1 MTGSITCVSSG
12 GRRLTTD
19 LSTLL
24 TSDLRETAR
33 SEANA
38 WIKRLR
44 LADYAGVTMRR
55 RFRHRNDSLWWFTEL
70 YLHKMRRLDTA
81 VSTLLALEAARA
93 THEPARLEVASADQT
108 VRDAAAAFGSAHGMP
123 VDLAG
128 DPERGRARAWPSYLV
143 GLTARLSRLRP
154 TRAAV
159 PPRRPAVA
167 AYVHTAFWRAG
178 VGDGHPERYIGPVL
192 EAIAA
197 QAGDGDLYCVGVG
210 PRRNFRARKWWD
222 PIAGAGTGRPA
233 VTPIEQLAP
242 RAALQ
247 PSIDLWSRRHD
258 LAREILRGDGI
269 RAAARVRGVDLW
281 PVLARELESAALLQW
296 PWSARAMDEAG
307 GSLDALRPHVVLTY
321 AEAGGWGRALVL
333 EARRRGVP
341 SVGLQHGF
349 IYRHWLNYQHE
360 PDELARQ
367 DDDGGFPAPDRTLV
381 FDGYAAAHLRDVAR
395 LPPQTIVVTG
405 SAGRD
410 DLATRIA
417 QFDTARRAGVR
428 RSMGAADGRQL
439 ALVAAKFS
447 ELGEELPALV
457 EAARARDDLHLVIKT
472 HPAETAAPYERLAGE
487 ADNIAIAA
495 PYADLAALLAVADGV
510 ITRNSTVAVDALAL
524 GVPALVIGLPS
535 NLSPFVDAGVMVGA
549 AAPADVSRGLEALL
563 YDREARRALGA
574 AAEAFVERHAMRPD
588 GGAARRAAAAVLG
601 ARRSTEV
608 NE

>member
-1 MTGSITCVSSG
+1 MSGSITCVSAG
-12 GRRLTTD
+12 GRRLSID
-19 LSTLL
+19 LASLL
-24 TSDLRETAR
+24 TPDLRETAR

-44 LADYAGVTMRR
+44 LADYGGVTMRQ
-55 RFRHRNDSLWWFTEL
+55 RFRHRGDSLWWFTEL

-81 VSTLLALEAARA
+81 VSTVLALEAARA
-93 THEPARLEVASADQT
+93 AHGPSRLEVASADQA
-108 VRDAAAAFGSAHGMP
+108 VRDAAVAFGSANGVP
-123 VDLAG
+123 VDLSGEAQ
-128 DPERGRARAWPSYLV
+128 RGRARAWPSYLV

-154 TRAAV
+154 ARATV
-159 PPRRPAVA
+159 PARRPTVA

-178 VGDGHPERYIGPVL
+178 VGDGHPERDIGPVL
-192 EAIAA
+192 EAIAG
-197 QAGDGDLYCVGVG
+197 QAGDGELYCVGVG

-222 PIAGAGTGRPA
+222 PLAGAGAHPA

-242 RAALQ
+242 REALQ
-247 PSIDLWSRRHD
+247 PSLDLWSRRHD
-258 LAREILRGDGI
+258 LAREILSGDGI

-281 PVLARELESAALLQW
+281 PVLSRELESAALLQW

-307 GSLDALRPHVVLTY
+307 GSLDALRPQVVLTY

-360 PDELARQ
+360 ADELAPQ
-367 DDDGGFPAPDRTLV
+367 GDDGGFPAPDRTLV
-381 FDGYAAAHLRDVAR
+381 FDGYAADHLREVAR

-410 DLATRIA
+410 DLAARIA
-417 QFDTARRAGVR
+417 HFDPGERRAVR
-428 RSMGAADGRQL
+428 RSIGAADGRHL

-457 EAARARDDLHLVIKT
+457 EAARGRDDLHLAIKT
-472 HPAETAAPYERLAGE
+472 HPAETAAPYERLAGG
-487 ADNIAIAA
+487 ADNISIAA

-535 NLSPFVDAGVMVGA
+535 NLSPFVDAGVMLGA

-563 YDREARRALGA
+563 YDREARHALRT
-574 AAEAFVERHAMRPD
+574 AAEAFVQRHAMRPD